1 MFMGWRLN
9 VIKVTLAPKL
19 ILRCITVSLKILPKL
34 FVVIKTIFKKIHKG
48 YLKHF

>member
-19 ILRCITVSLKILPKL
+19 ILRCITVPLKILPKL
-34 FVVIKTIFKKIHKG
+34 FVVKKLF
-48 YLKHF
+48 LKKFTRDT